1 MEERLFEGRLE
12 DRQENIPNQMMTLTD
27 RDGRMTPLWF
37 RLETEEHEVR
47 TCRIEQVVSRD
58 EKKYVGVREKQFIC
72 KTRLGKACKTLE
84 MRYSVETQKWRI
96 FQFL

>member
-12 DRQENIPNQMMTLTD
+12 DRQENIPIQMMTLTD

-47 TCRIEQVVSRD
+47 TAGLSRSC
-58 EKKYVGVREKQFIC
+58 Q
-72 KTRLGKACKTLE
+72 E
-84 MRYSVETQKWRI
+84 MRRNMWV
-96 FQFL
+96 